1 MKDGLR
7 FYKNKLYTIQWKDK
21 TTTATGRELKENN
34 LLMFRIMANGAK
46 IIGEFY

>member
-1 MKDGLR
+1 MDKLR
-7 FYKNKLYTIQWKDK
+7 IYKNKLYTIQWKDRAQEIK
-21 TTTATGRELKENN
+21 GRELKENN